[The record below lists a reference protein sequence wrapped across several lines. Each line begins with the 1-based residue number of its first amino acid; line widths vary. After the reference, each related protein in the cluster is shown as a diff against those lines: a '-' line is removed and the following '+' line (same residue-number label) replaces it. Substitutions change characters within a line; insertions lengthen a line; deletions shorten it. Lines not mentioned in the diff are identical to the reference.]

1 MANCRIPSTNAIGFC
16 LLPSE
21 LIERILLCLALPE
34 IIRFKLV
41 SKSAAEIICNRDFI
55 RQCNSQ
61 WSSATWL
68 FLYKKRRRCD
78 SVLDGFADHSDRWF
92 QFSISDLLRPAIF
105 PGEDLFFLTASGNLF
120 LFASNTLQSVITVN
134 LVTNTVKK
142 IPPSPLGRRGTC
154 SWRRSGMKLVPSPTG
169 SVNFRFLFAEL
180 VENRAIVFEYNSE
193 SETWRSMEAKESDGS
208 LPRVGERQGDY
219 IFLSLINRVSES
231 VIVAIK
237 LQSSTP
243 IILQPR
249 FEGRRN
255 DNGRLTVGFSW
266 GNGIDR
272 LHVYGDGFM
281 MIVKSDGVYQTG
293 TRVRMLSG
301 IEMWGM
307 GLDGRQ
313 WEFISELPN
322 SLMLKINKPYGA
334 MTGCLEGRNG
344 RIKAVLM
351 SNFEG
356 LWHIIWVCYD
366 MERKEWTWV
375 PLPDCKMKGLNMAGI
390 AFSCGLSL
398 S

>member
-105 PGEDLFFLTASGNLF
+105 PGEDLFFLTAS
-120 LFASNTLQSVITVN
+120 
-134 LVTNTVKK
+134 
-142 IPPSPLGRRGTC
+142 GRRGTC